1 MKCRKLIVAISLL
14 MISVI
19 SIFAPR
25 YLVRAESGINGN
37 EAWVIAVV
45 NGTFEYNGRY
55 YRAYSGYIGQVC
67 EYLNRDD
74 VDLDEGQ
81 AANAVSYIYR
91 HVADGIA
98 EGYIYEI
105 DSESGLPIEDVQTT
119 EEVTETTTGLRTE
132 ITTLDK
138 DSRGNC

>member
-74 VDLDEGQ
+74 VDLDE
-81 AANAVSYIYR
+81 SISLYE
-91 HVADGIA
+91 
-98 EGYIYEI
+98 EGLKLSKTLKKQLQDFEKK
-105 DSESGLPIEDVQTT
+105 IEA
-119 EEVTETTTGLRTE
+119 LN
-132 ITTLDK
+132 K
-138 DSRGNC
+138 DDE